1 MSDTATRVDTDRIAL
16 SSELSCIAERFAIEA
31 TLWALPE
38 AKSECQRVAGYLATL
53 SRNVL
58 TGGDVDIVNAYAEAS
73 RLLIDNVV
81 GVRRFFQTITTEPR
95 VRRPHGV

>member
-1 MSDTATRVDTDRIAL
+1 MQLDTDRIAL

-31 TLWALPE
+31 SLWALPE

-58 TGGDVDIVNAYAEAS
+58 TGGDKSVITAYAEAA
-73 RLLIDNVV
+73 RLLIDNIV
-81 GVRRFFQTITTEPR
+81 GVRRFFQTINTQPK
-95 VRRPHGV
+95 VRRPNGG